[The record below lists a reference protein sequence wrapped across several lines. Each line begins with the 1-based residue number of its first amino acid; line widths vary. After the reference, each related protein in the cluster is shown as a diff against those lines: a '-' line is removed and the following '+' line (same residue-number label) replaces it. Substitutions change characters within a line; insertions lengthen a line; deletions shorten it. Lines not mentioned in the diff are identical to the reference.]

1 MQRSSAPHLVRCQ
14 RPSLCEG
21 FKLLDGNVVDLLS
34 LAAGALCM
42 FIKPFKRFFF
52 KNQLKSLFNRRDC
65 IFDFLNG
72 TTLIAFGLLVA
83 TAFSNRFLYLAL
95 QSKLSIAIA
104 GAVGLIFVCGEF
116 LGDASEA

>member
-1 MQRSSAPHLVRCQ
+1 M
-14 RPSLCEG
+14 
-21 FKLLDGNVVDLLS
+21 FDGNIVDLLS

-42 FIKPFKRFFF
+42 FIRPLKLFFL
-52 KNQLKSLFNRRDC
+52 KNQSKPLFNRRNC

-72 TTLIAFGLLVA
+72 TTLIAFSLLVA

-116 LGDASEA
+116 FGDSPE